1 MSETG
6 SDLDPRPLARE
17 DGIAAQVAE
26 LITEPLVGLGFR
38 LVRVQVT
45 GGDSQTLQI
54 MAERPDGT
62 MTITDCEMVSKQL
75 SPLLDAYDPI
85 SGSYRLE
92 VSSPGIDRPLVRAD
106 DFEAWSGFTAKVT
119 LRRMLEGRR
128 KFRGIVDGYE
138 DDEVRLEVDLGDQG
152 RQVIGLPV
160 DMVEEARLVLT
171 DDLIRESL
179 RRAKAAGA
187 EVGDGSPSPDNI
199 DIKTGSGSPSNGT
212 KH

>member
-1 MSETG
+1 M
-6 SDLDPRPLARE
+6 SDLRPLARE
-17 DGIAAQVAE
+17 DGIAAQVAD
-26 LITEPLVGLGFR
+26 LIAEPLTGLGYR
-38 LVRVQVT
+38 LVRVQVS

-62 MTITDCEMVSKQL
+62 MTISDCEVVSKQL

-106 DFEAWSGFTAKVT
+106 DFEAWSGFAAKVT

-128 KFRGIVDGYE
+128 KFRGILDGFE
-138 DDEVRLEVDLGDQG
+138 GDEIRLEVDLGDQG

-171 DDLIRESL
+171 DELIRESL

-187 EVGDGSPSPDNI
+187 DVGDGSLSPDNI
-199 DIKTGSGSPSNGT
+199 DIDAGTGGSSSGL